1 MSLRLKFNLA
11 LSLAMLVGIGLAAI
25 FSYWF
30 LQRNAEEQV
39 RDTARLMLQSALSVR
54 HYTVDQVRPL
64 LAAQQKDEFL
74 PQAVPAYGARKF
86 IEGLQKKYPKYNY
99 REATLNPTNPVNRA
113 TSWEVDIINWY
124 RNTGKT
130 DELIGVR
137 STPIGRLMYLARPI
151 TVTDKACLNCHG
163 KPSEAP
169 KTMLELYGRANGFG
183 WKVGEVVAAQIV
195 TVPMSVPLGRAH
207 KTFLVFTGALV
218 VVFLLVA
225 ILLNVMLEFMIIR
238 PVKAMSRQ
246 ASEISTGALHVAE
259 LEVGGKDEIAELGRS
274 FNRMHRSL
282 ANAVRMLDDDIG

>member
-259 LEVGGKDEIAELGRS
+259 LEVDGKDEIAELGRS